1 MCHVLTP
8 LRKLAVIVRLLD
20 DPETARYHLR
30 GNLDDVR
37 DSAMDCKK
45 EAEKIKGKFEYLVDY
60 IAALQEATIET
71 KSEWLISTFREHF
84 MIL

>member
-8 LRKLAVIVRLLD
+8 LRKLAVTVCLLD
-20 DPETARYHLR
+20 DPETARYNLR

-45 EAEKIKGKFEYLVDY
+45 EAEKIKGKFEYLVNY

-71 KSEWLISTFREHF
+71 KSEWLNSTFREHF
-84 MIL
+84 VIL